1 MPQCGGL
8 LPYRDVLSFRSEA
21 REALAVKR
29 REFITL
35 LGSAAAWPLAAHA
48 QLSSVRP
55 LIGVLSPITAADAKP
70 LIAAFRSALRELGY
84 VEGRNMTIAI
94 RYGEGLAERMA
105 PSARELVALN
115 PDVIVAGAYLS
126 AIRDEIRTI
135 PIVALTPEDPIEAGL
150 AQSLAKPGGNV
161 TGTWTLGNEAMVEKG
176 LDLFKLA
183 VPGLARIGVLFNP
196 DDPFDR
202 LQISR
207 LPAAARSVGVTI
219 EVIKVR
225 DLGNPDAVVAEI
237 ERADVQG
244 LLVGQAPSYMSALAQ
259 ITGMAAR
266 LKLPALYSWRQFAD
280 AGGLIVY
287 GPSLIDMYR
296 QSARL
301 VDRIIKGAKPADLPF
316 ELPTRYE
323 LIVNL
328 KTAKAMGLAIS
339 EPFLL
344 LADEVI
350 E

>member
-8 LPYRDVLSFRSEA
+8 LPYRDVLSFRSKA

-35 LGSAAAWPLAAHA
+35 LGSAAAWPLA
-48 QLSSVRP
+48 
-55 LIGVLSPITAADAKP
+55 GTC
-70 LIAAFRSALRELGY
+70 
-84 VEGRNMTIAI
+84 AI
-94 RYGEGLAERMA
+94 
-105 PSARELVALN
+105 V
-115 PDVIVAGAYLS
+115 
-126 AIRDEIRTI
+126 
-135 PIVALTPEDPIEAGL
+135 
-150 AQSLAKPGGNV
+150 
-161 TGTWTLGNEAMVEKG
+161 
-176 LDLFKLA
+176 
-183 VPGLARIGVLFNP
+183 
-196 DDPFDR
+196 
-202 LQISR
+202 
-207 LPAAARSVGVTI
+207 VG
-219 EVIKVR
+219 
-225 DLGNPDAVVAEI
+225 PPVV
-237 ERADVQG
+237 VQG
-244 LLVGQAPSYMSALAQ
+244 LLVGQAPSYMSALTQ

-280 AGGLIVY
+280 AGGKIVY